1 MLRARVIPNVV
12 AITAMLF
19 AVECGNSRD
28 RAGNHA
34 AVPAVSASKPA
45 VTADI
50 PPSAGTDTT
59 QPATGIAYLS
69 DMTALPGG
77 DPSYSGA
84 ASVNGIL
91 HVHSVSLTLS
101 TGFASTTVEYDLG
114 RSWHKLLL
122 WEGVSDDSPANVS
135 VKFEILADGVPVTG
149 SANFGGVGTA
159 QVGTDVPVFLD
170 VTNVL
175 RLTLRTT
182 LTTPSD
188 RDITAVWAD
197 AQLRQTCPPADTPGA
212 PCS

>member
-1 MLRARVIPNVV
+1 M
-12 AITAMLF
+12 
-19 AVECGNSRD
+19 
-28 RAGNHA
+28 
-34 AVPAVSASKPA
+34 
-45 VTADI
+45 
-50 PPSAGTDTT
+50 
-59 QPATGIAYLS
+59 
-69 DMTALPGG
+69 
-77 DPSYSGA
+77 
-84 ASVNGIL
+84 
-91 HVHSVSLTLS
+91 
-101 TGFASTTVEYDLG
+101 EYDLG

-188 RDITAVWAD
+188 RSITAVWAD
-197 AQLRQTCPPADTPGA
+197 AQLRQTCPPADTPGG
-212 PCS
+212 PCR

>member
-1 MLRARVIPNVV
+1 MLRARVIPTVV
-12 AITAMLF
+12 AML
-19 AVECGNSRD
+19 VLS
-28 RAGNHA
+28 A
-34 AVPAVSASKPA
+34 ACNPLVSASKPA
-45 VTADI
+45 LTADI

-69 DMTALPGG
+69 DLTALPGG
-77 DPSYSGA
+77 DLYTSGA

-91 HVHSVSLTLS
+91 YVHSVSLPLS
-101 TGFASTTVEYDLG
+101 VAGLASRTVEYDLG

-197 AQLRQTCPPADTPGA
+197 AQLRQTCPPADTPGG
-212 PCS
+212 PCH